1 VVVSFALAQQ
11 VAIGEMSAFDAV
23 CMAASLGGDTDT
35 IAAILGAMLG
45 ACLGLECWPVQ
56 MIETVKAVNQL
67 ELEPLVQGLLALR

>member
-1 VVVSFALAQQ
+1 
-11 VAIGEMSAFDAV
+11 MNAFDAL

-45 ACLGLECWPVQ
+45 ACLGLASWPVA
-56 MIETVKAVNQL
+56 MIETVKTVNDL